1 MPATGIVGLQGFV
14 KVGYDADRKVVF
26 IDQFEAP
33 YEFDSG
39 ELHLKIVVD
48 QSSVEL
54 FTGDGI
60 RAITMAIF
68 PPPGTN
74 RELVGN

>member
-1 MPATGIVGLQGFV
+1 VPAGEKLNM
-14 KVGYDADRKVVF
+14 KV
-26 IDQFEAP
+26 
-33 YEFDSG
+33 
-39 ELHLKIVVD
+39 VVD

-60 RAITMAIF
+60 RVISLAVF

-74 RELVGN
+74 RELSFSRL